1 MSRARK
7 AVIAVQL
14 LICAISLALAVDGF
28 RSWVRYRRMD
38 AAAAVAEP
46 LRIAVDLSK
55 PGTYQ
60 GSFEQQF
67 RHTCQ
72 QQFRLEF
79 TGAPTTEAGL
89 ATLLE
94 GMKATLRVFQETGPD
109 VFTAT
114 LDEESFVPAL
124 ATAAA
129 VTRSPG
135 VRRMPFPGGM
145 YQIAL
150 KVESPAPALSGKAQF
165 LISRYELCGLEE
177 MRTGILG
184 LAGGFLT
191 VVAMATA
198 FGAFLVYRGS
208 RPRPV

>member
-7 AVIAVQL
+7 AVIVVQL
-14 LICAISLALAVDGF
+14 LVCAISLALAVDGF

-38 AAAAVAEP
+38 AAAVAEP

-72 QQFRLEF
+72 QQFRRGF
-79 TGAPTTEAGL
+79 TGAPTTEAGW
-89 ATLLE
+89 APLLE
-94 GMKATLRVFQETGPD
+94 GMKATLRVFHEHGPD

-114 LDEESFVPAL
+114 LDENSFVPGL
-124 ATAAA
+124 TTAAA
-129 VTRSPG
+129 VTRSTG
-135 VRRMPFPGGM
+135 VRRMPFPGGT

-165 LISRYELCGLEE
+165 LISRYELCGIEK

-184 LAGGFLT
+184 LAGGIMTFI
-191 VVAMATA
+191 AMATA
-198 FGAFLVYRGS
+198 FGAFLVYRRS

>member
-7 AVIAVQL
+7 AVIAAL
-14 LICAISLALAVDGF
+14 LLVCAVSSALAVDGF
-28 RSWVRYRRMD
+28 HSWFRYRRMD

-46 LRIAVDLSK
+46 LRLAVDLSK
-55 PGTYQ
+55 PGTYL

-79 TGAPTTEAGL
+79 DGAPTTEAGW
-89 ATLLE
+89 ARLLE

-114 LDEESFVPAL
+114 LDDGSFVPAL

-135 VRRMPFPGGM
+135 VRRTPFSSGA

-150 KVESPAPALSGKAQF
+150 KIESPAPALSGKAQF
-165 LISRYELCGLEE
+165 LTSRYELCGLEA
-177 MRTGILG
+177 MRTGFLG
-184 LAGGFLT
+184 LAGGITT
-191 VVAMATA
+191 VIATATA
-198 FGAFLVYRGS
+198 FGAFLVYRRS